1 MEKVM
6 KITMK
11 QMLSAIFIVITLVFA
26 ADAQASKVCSGSTEI
41 TETEKRQILES
52 HNKARAEFSLS
63 QLTWDCELAKVAQE
77 WATRGI
83 FGHRPD
89 TDFGENLFV
98 SSASKG
104 SPINAVQQW
113 MLEKSYWDNSSGVCQ
128 TGKVCTHYTQIVW
141 KKTTKVGCGINRNAP
156 GKWKTL
162 VVCNYDPAGNSKGPA
177 Y

>member
-1 MEKVM
+1 M
-6 KITMK
+6 KTAMK
-11 QMLSAIFIVITLVFA
+11 QILSAFFA
-26 ADAQASKVCSGSTEI
+26 IILLAFTTAAQASKVCSGSSEI

-52 HNKARAEFSLS
+52 HNKARSEFKLS

-89 TDFGENLFV
+89 NDFGENLFV
-98 SSASKG
+98 ASAANSSPVFAFK
-104 SPINAVQQW
+104 QW
-113 MLEKSYWDNSSGVCQ
+113 MLEKSFWDNSSGVCQ

-141 KKTTKVGCGINRNAP
+141 KKTTQVGCGINRNAS

-162 VVCNYDPAGNSKGPA
+162 VVCNYDPGGNSKGPA

>member
-1 MEKVM
+1 MER
-6 KITMK
+6 TMK
-11 QMLSAIFIVITLVFA
+11 QMLSAVFIVITLVFA
-26 ADAQASKVCSGSTEI
+26 ANAQASKVCSGKSEI
-41 TETEKRQILES
+41 TESEKRQILDS
-52 HNKARAEFSLS
+52 HNKVRAELNLS
-63 QLTWDCELAKVAQE
+63 RLIWDCELAEVAQE

-89 TDFGENLFV
+89 NDFGENLFV
-98 SSASKG
+98 ASAANSSPVFAFK
-104 SPINAVQQW
+104 QW
-113 MLEKSYWDNSSGVCQ
+113 MLEKSYWDNDLGACQ

-141 KKTTKVGCGINRNAP
+141 KKTTKVGCGINRNAK